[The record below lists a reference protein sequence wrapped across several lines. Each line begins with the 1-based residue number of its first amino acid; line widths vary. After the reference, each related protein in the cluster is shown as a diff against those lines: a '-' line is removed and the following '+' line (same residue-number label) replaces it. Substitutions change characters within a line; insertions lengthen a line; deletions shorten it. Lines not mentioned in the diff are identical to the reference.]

1 MGGTRKLFGFH
12 LKVIQSIQSI
22 RRILLTPHRHILVIG
37 KASQGKQFNSRI
49 AALCAGFEEHVLA
62 LNSNIDGVVKESHV
76 IDAFQRVWTKAVVN
90 SCKVCL
96 IINYKSCSKLMRP
109 VQTLIWKITNVLAT
123 GKHDFEIFSGDEAK
137 TLLGWDK
144 NSKDSGKLQTVLTQ
158 KIREYLK
165 IIVTS
170 TPRYLKTSEL
180 ISNYGNIKRLFD
192 NIFIKPWS
200 KHTFQGLGKALRF
213 FVPQIKIQ

>member
-1 MGGTRKLFGFH
+1 MDVIKTHIQDTHDSDTGDCYVKYKFNETENSFKKYCSLNPVDLAMDQKFIIEKLASNGWNKETVWLS
-12 LKVIQSIQSI
+12 LKSSN
-22 RRILLTPHRHILVIG
+22 RFNRSGNSLTPHRHILVIG

-62 LNSNIDGVVKESHV
+62 LNSNIDGVEKESHV

-109 VQTLIWKITNVLAT
+109 VQNLIWKITNVLAT

-137 TLLGWDK
+137 LCLDGTRTLRTLV
-144 NSKDSGKLQTVLTQ
+144 SFKL
-158 KIREYLK
+158 
-165 IIVTS
+165 
-170 TPRYLKTSEL
+170 
-180 ISNYGNIKRLFD
+180 
-192 NIFIKPWS
+192 
-200 KHTFQGLGKALRF
+200 
-213 FVPQIKIQ
+213 

>member
-1 MGGTRKLFGFH
+1 
-12 LKVIQSIQSI
+12 
-22 RRILLTPHRHILVIG
+22 
-37 KASQGKQFNSRI
+37 
-49 AALCAGFEEHVLA
+49 
-62 LNSNIDGVVKESHV
+62 
-76 IDAFQRVWTKAVVN
+76 
-90 SCKVCL
+90 
-96 IINYKSCSKLMRP
+96 MRP

-144 NSKDSGKLQTVLTQ
+144 NSKDSGKLQTVVTQ

-200 KHTFQGLGKALRF
+200 KHTFQGLGRHCVSSFRKSKYSKVLSYIVNTHITYMQTPKSVVCFPDSTIIFIKALNVFDTLYSKTSRDLNRELSNCLYNTKNQ
-213 FVPQIKIQ
+213 PS